1 MRIGLVRH
9 GLTDWNAA
17 GRIQGQTDI
26 PLNEEGRK
34 QAERLG
40 RRLQSEDYHWDY
52 IVTSGL
58 SRAQE
63 TGEILSRM
71 LGVPMLEPDAR
82 LKERGFGQIE
92 GLTSD
97 ERVARWGE
105 SWDTLDLGQE
115 HIADIQVR
123 ALSFLNDLWSAH
135 AKENVLIVTH
145 GAFLANL
152 LTALYQDQYTERIGN
167 LSLTVLEKE
176 HGEWIPLLYNCTQ
189 HLSMD
194 AAEQSE

>member
-26 PLNEEGRK
+26 PLNREGRM

-40 RRLQSEDYHWDY
+40 SRLQSEDYHWDH
-52 IVTSGL
+52 IITSGL

-63 TGEILSRM
+63 TGEILSS
-71 LGVPMLEPDAR
+71 LLQVPMLEPDGR

-92 GLTSD
+92 GLTAE
-97 ERVARWGE
+97 ERVKRFGE

-115 HIADIQVR
+115 RIADIQAR
-123 ALSFLNDLWSAH
+123 AMAFLHDLWSSH
-135 AKENVLIVTH
+135 GQENVLIVTH
-145 GAFLANL
+145 GALLANL
-152 LTALYQDQYTERIGN
+152 LTALFQDKYTERIGN
-167 LSLTVLEKE
+167 LSLTILEQKVD
-176 HGEWIPLLYNCTQ
+176 EWIPILYNCTK

-194 AAEQSE
+194 TVEQSE

>member
-63 TGEILSRM
+63 TGEILSR
-71 LGVPMLEPDAR
+71 LLQVPMLEPDAR

-92 GLTSD
+92 GLTSE
-97 ERVARWGE
+97 ERVARFGE

-115 HIADIQVR
+115 HIADIQAR
-123 ALSFLNDLWSAH
+123 AMAFLQDLWSSH
-135 AKENVLIVTH
+135 RQENVLIVTH
-145 GAFLANL
+145 GALLANL
-152 LTALYQDQYTERIGN
+152 LTALFQDKYTERIGN
-167 LSLTVLEKE
+167 LSLTILEQQAD
-176 HGEWIPLLYNCTQ
+176 EWIPILYNCTK

-194 AAEQSE
+194 TAEQSE

>member
-9 GLTDWNAA
+9 GLTDWNAV

-40 RRLQSEDYHWDY
+40 RRLQSEEYHWDH

-63 TGEILSRM
+63 TGEILSQM
-71 LGVPMLEPDAR
+71 LHVPMLEPDVR
-82 LKERGFGQIE
+82 LKERGFGLVE

-97 ERVARWGE
+97 ERIARWGE

-115 HIADIQVR
+115 HIVDIQVR
-123 ALSFLNDLWSAH
+123 AMAFLDDLWSSH
-135 AKENVLIVTH
+135 ANENVLIVTH
-145 GAFLANL
+145 GALLANL
-152 LTALYQDQYTERIGN
+152 LTALYQDKYTERIGN
-167 LSLTVLEKE
+167 LSLTILEKDRDD
-176 HGEWIPLLYNCTQ
+176 WIPLLYNCTQ
-189 HLSMD
+189 HLTMD
-194 AAEQSE
+194 TAEQSE

>member
-40 RRLQSEDYHWDY
+40 RRLQSENYHWDY

-63 TGEILSRM
+63 TGEILSR
-71 LGVPMLEPDAR
+71 LLQVPMLEPDAR

-92 GLTSD
+92 GLTSE
-97 ERVARWGE
+97 ERVTRFGK

-115 HIADIQVR
+115 HITDIQAR
-123 ALSFLNDLWSAH
+123 AM
-135 AKENVLIVTH
+135 
-145 GAFLANL
+145 AFCRIYGLHTGKKMCL
-152 LTALYQDQYTERIGN
+152 L
-167 LSLTVLEKE
+167 
-176 HGEWIPLLYNCTQ
+176 
-189 HLSMD
+189 
-194 AAEQSE
+194 

>member
-26 PLNEEGRK
+26 PLNEVGRN

-40 RRLQSEDYHWDY
+40 KRLESDDYHWDY

-71 LGVPMLEPDAR
+71 LHVPMLEPDAR
-82 LKERGFGQIE
+82 LKERGFGQVE

-97 ERVARWGE
+97 ERVTRWGE

-115 HIADIQVR
+115 QIKDIQVR
-123 ALSFLNDLWSAH
+123 ALAFLNDLWSTYA
-135 AKENVLIVTH
+135 EQNVLIVTH

-152 LTALYQDQYTERIGN
+152 LAALFQDQYNERIGN

-176 HGEWIPLLYNCTQ
+176 QSDWIPILYNCTQ
-189 HLSMD
+189 HLSME